1 MSRADSQRVA
11 DMVPAVEEIAY
22 ITERGKTAFD
32 ADIALRRAIE
42 RCLEILGEAAK
53 AVTLELRDAHP
64 EIPWSDLA
72 KVRDRLTHHYHRVDR
87 EQLWNI
93 STVDVPAIAD
103 TLRRLADGL
112 RP

>member
-42 RCLEILGEAAK
+42 RCLEI
-53 AVTLELRDAHP
+53 P
-64 EIPWSDLA
+64 DL
-72 KVRDRLTHHYHRVDR
+72 LT
-87 EQLWNI
+87 
-93 STVDVPAIAD
+93 
-103 TLRRLADGL
+103 
-112 RP
+112 